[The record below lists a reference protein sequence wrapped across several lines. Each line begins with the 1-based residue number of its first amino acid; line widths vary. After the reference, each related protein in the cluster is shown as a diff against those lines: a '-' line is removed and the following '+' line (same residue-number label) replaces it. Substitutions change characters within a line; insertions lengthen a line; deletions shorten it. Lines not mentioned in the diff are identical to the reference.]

1 MRNFVTAS
9 LFLLLAITGLAQGRG
24 DVKTTDTLITL
35 SNFPPSSITG
45 GVVAT
50 LGRATV
56 GDGDGGVYTW
66 DRSSSASVDQ
76 TNVIGSSITG
86 TGRWLLSIGSGDS
99 GSGGGGSISDGD
111 KGDITVSGSG
121 ATWTVDPS
129 AIAYAKIQDVSAASR
144 LLGRGSASGSGDVE
158 EISAGSG
165 LTFNGTTLSVA
176 VPVSAGDKGDV
187 TVATPGGGA
196 FTLEIDDASVDY
208 AKIQDV
214 TAASRLLGRGTSGS
228 GDVQELTVGSSLA
241 FSGTSL
247 NVAIPLSDA
256 DKGDITVSSSGTAW
270 AIDPGAVTYSKM
282 QDVSAASRLLGRG
295 SASGSGDP
303 QELTVS
309 TGLTLSGT
317 ALSVSIPLSDGD
329 KGDITVSSS
338 GTAWAVDG
346 RAITFPKMPS
356 ASAGSV
362 FGRSSG
368 GGSGDASVIL
378 AGLGIDISSGEIK
391 IDTNVLQSYL
401 AGVATVDSMADLV
414 TAVSGT
420 SHAKLYF
427 VKSYYT
433 GRPGHGDGYW
443 YWDPNS
449 EYPVSGGVVA
459 SGRSGRMLPVFP
471 NNKIDVTMFG
481 AITKGPTATNDNAFQ
496 AALFWQ
502 QDRTKGGVMY
512 VPIGDYPISSTIRK
526 KTKGTGSSYLVNGSY
541 STGATN
547 ILIDTGSGTFV
558 AGDAV
563 SFGTLLEV
571 SSEEY
576 RVIEYNSGTGTL
588 QIAYPGL
595 RASVNDNAAVT
606 IHEVPRL
613 AIVGDNHGVTSIAS
627 ERSVSTSNIM
637 MITDDVPII
646 ELGGYHNLV
655 QNLTLV
661 YDNYQTTSQTGSAC
675 IYNPGSQKLYQAV
688 ISGVSMHRCAYGIH
702 VATGDETAPNN
713 WLYNI
718 LVETAAISAIYWDK
732 SGTENWGGGWY
743 LQNFGEDFTAGV
755 AAKTQAFTGLNKT
768 ALSTEVTINCA
779 TLPGNIQVGSW
790 IEIDGTSLDGRQFV
804 VTYASAGQIKFD
816 MLPSELTTLVTGT
829 SGNVI
834 LVVQRRSSKPQF
846 YNIAQFDITGLDT
859 EATRGSSDAATPI
872 CIHNQQGKL
881 TIHGLHLEY
890 IIADQNNQA
899 VIKNSGGTIKIGTV
913 DVINSG
919 RLNDIDIHMF
929 ENTTADG
936 SAPSS
941 VNQSGVFRVD
951 ILSSRDLSLNTGGI
965 GNWIVGTNRAS
976 VAEVVIGQNHIARTL
991 RNNATNFFTV
1001 GQAQT
1006 PSTTTLTIP

>member
-1 MRNFVTAS
+1 MKRLFAS
-9 LFLLLAITGLAQGRG
+9 FLFLLTAVTGLAQGRG

-35 SNFPPSSITG
+35 SNFPPTG
-45 GVVAT
+45 VIAT
-50 LGRATV
+50 LGRSTV

-66 DRSSSASVDQ
+66 DPTSSATVDQ

-86 TGRWLLSIGSGDS
+86 TGRWLLSIGSGGD
-99 GSGGGGSISDGD
+99 GGGGGSISDGD
-111 KGDITVSGSG
+111 KGDIRVSASG
-121 ATWTVDPS
+121 ATWVVESD
-129 AIAYAKIQDVSAASR
+129 AISYPKIQDVSAASR

-158 EISAGSG
+158 EISGGSG
-165 LTFNGTTLSVA
+165 LTFNGTVLSVS
-176 VPVSAGDKGDV
+176 VPVSAGDKGDI
-187 TVATPGGGA
+187 TVGVPGGGS
-196 FTLEIDDASVDY
+196 FTLDIDDAAVAY
-208 AKIQDV
+208 TNIQDV
-214 TAASRLLGRGTSGS
+214 ASASRLLGRGSAAGP
-228 GDVQELTVGSSLA
+228 GNVEELTLGSSLA
-241 FSGTSL
+241 LSGTSL
-247 NVAIPLSDA
+247 NVSIPLTD
-256 DKGDITVSSSGTAW
+256 DNKGDITVGSSGTSFT
-270 AIDPGAVTYSKM
+270 INTDSVTYGKM
-282 QDVSAASRLLGRG
+282 QNVSAASRLIGRG

-303 QELTVS
+303 QEITLGSSLTM
-309 TGLTLSGT
+309 SGT
-317 ALSVSIPLSDGD
+317 ALSVAVPLFDFD
-329 KGDITVSSS
+329 KGDITVGSS
-338 GTAWAVDG
+338 GTSFTIDG
-346 RAITFPKMPS
+346 RAVTFAKMPA
-356 ASAGSV
+356 ASAASV

-368 GGSGDASVIL
+368 SGSGDASVIL

-391 IDTNVLQSYL
+391 LDTNTLQSYL
-401 AGVATVDSMADLV
+401 AGVSTVDSMADLV

-459 SGRSGRMLPVFP
+459 SGRSGRMLPIFP

-481 AITKGPTATNDNAFQ
+481 AVTKAPTATNDNAFQ

-526 KTKGTGSSYLVNGSY
+526 KTKGTGANYQVNGSH
-541 STGATN
+541 SIGATN

-563 SFGTLLEV
+563 SFGTLFEV

-576 RVIEYNSGTGTL
+576 RVIAYNSGTGEL
-588 QIAYPGL
+588 QLAYPGL

-613 AIVGDNHGVTSIAS
+613 AIVGDNHGVTAISS

-637 MITDDVPII
+637 MVTDNIPII

-661 YDNYQTTSQTGSAC
+661 YDNFQASTDTGAAC
-675 IYNPGSQKLYQAV
+675 IFNPGAQKLYQNV
-688 ISGVSMHRCAYGIH
+688 ISGVSMHRGAYGIH
-702 VATGDETAPNN
+702 VQTGAETAPNN

-743 LQNFGEDFTAGV
+743 LQNFGEDFETGA
-755 AAKTQAFTGLNKT
+755 AAKSQAFTGLNKT
-768 ALSTEVTINCA
+768 ALSTEVTINVA
-779 TLPGNIQVGSW
+779 TLPGNIHVGSW
-790 IEIDGTSLDGRQFV
+790 IEITGTSLSGRQFIT
-804 VTYASAGQIKFD
+804 TYASAGQIKFD
-816 MLPSELTTLVTGT
+816 MLPSETSTLVTGT
-829 SGNVI
+829 SGTVA
-834 LVVQRRSSKPQF
+834 LVVQRRSTKPQF

-859 EATRGSSDAATPI
+859 EATRGSADAATPM

-881 TIHGLHLEY
+881 TIHGMHVEY
-890 IIADQNNQA
+890 AILDQNNQA
-899 VIKNSGGTIKIGTV
+899 IIKNSGGTINIGTL
-913 DVINSG
+913 DIINSG
-919 RLNDIDIHMF
+919 RLSDIDVHIL

-941 VNQSGVFRVD
+941 VNQSGVFNVG
-951 ILSSRDLSLNTGGI
+951 ILSSRDLSQITGGI
-965 GNWIVGTNRAS
+965 GNWIVATNRAS

-991 RNNATNFFTV
+991 RNNATNLFTV

>member
-66 DRSSSASVDQ
+66 DGSSSASVDQ

-86 TGRWLLSIGSGDS
+86 TGRWLLSIGSGSD
-99 GSGGGGSISDGD
+99 GSGGGAISDGD
-111 KGDITVSGSG
+111 KGDIRVTASG
-121 ATWTVDPS
+121 ATWTVDAS
-129 AIAYAKIQDVSAASR
+129 AITYGKIQNVSAANR

-158 EISAGSG
+158 EISGGSG
-165 LTFNGTTLSVA
+165 LTFNGTILSVS
-176 VPVSAGDKGDV
+176 VPVSSGDKGDI

-196 FTLEIDDASVDY
+196 FTLDINDAAVAY
-208 AKIQDV
+208 TNIQDV
-214 TAASRLLGRGTSGS
+214 TAASRLLGRGSSSGA
-228 GDVQELTVGSSLA
+228 GDVQELTLGSSLA
-241 FSGTSL
+241 LAGTAL
-247 NVAIPLSDA
+247 NVSIPLTD
-256 DKGDITVSSSGTAW
+256 DNKGDITVGSSGTSFT
-270 AIDPGAVTYSKM
+270 INTDSVTYGKM
-282 QDVSAASRLLGRG
+282 QNVSAASRLLGRG

-303 QELTVS
+303 QEITLGSSLTM
-309 TGLTLSGT
+309 SGT
-317 ALSVSIPLSDGD
+317 ALSVSVPLSDFD
-329 KGDITVSSS
+329 KGDITVGSS
-338 GTAWAVDG
+338 GTSFTIDG
-346 RAITFPKMPS
+346 RAVTFPKMPA

-391 IDTNVLQSYL
+391 VDTNVLQSYL
-401 AGVATVDSMADLV
+401 AGVSVVDSMADMV

-481 AITKGPTATNDNAFQ
+481 AITKGLTATNDNAFQ

-502 QDRTKGGVMY
+502 QDRTKGGLMY

-526 KTKGTGSSYLVNGSY
+526 KTKGTGSNYQVNGSH
-541 STGATN
+541 SAGTTN

-576 RVIEYNSGTGTL
+576 RVIAYNSGTGTL

-595 RASVNDNAAVT
+595 RASVNDNAVVT
-606 IHEVPRL
+606 IHEPPRL
-613 AIVGDNHGVTSIAS
+613 AIVGDNHGVTQVPG

-637 MITDDVPII
+637 MVTDNIPII

-661 YDNYQTTSQTGSAC
+661 YDTFQLSTQTGSAC
-675 IYNPGSQKLYQAV
+675 IFNPGSQMLYQAV
-688 ISGVSMHRCAYGIH
+688 ISGVSMHRGAYGIH
-702 VATGDETAPNN
+702 VQTGDETAPNN

-743 LQNFGEDFTAGV
+743 LQNYGDDFGDGLPSGNQSFTNLI
-755 AAKTQAFTGLNKT
+755 KSNTNTQ
-768 ALSTEVTINCA
+768 VTLRMA

-790 IEIDGTSLDGRQFV
+790 IEMDGTSLDGRQFV
-804 VTYASAGQIKFD
+804 TTYATNGEIKFD
-816 MLPSELTTLVTGT
+816 MLPSEIATTVTGT
-829 SGNVI
+829 SGKMI
-834 LVVQRRSSKPQF
+834 LVCRRKSTKPQF

-859 EATRGSSDAATPI
+859 EATIGSDDVNTPI
-872 CIHNQQGKL
+872 CVHNQRGKL
-881 TIHGLHLEY
+881 TINGHHHEY
-890 IIADQNNQA
+890 IHSRVNGQVIVQNN
-899 VIKNSGGTIKIGTV
+899 GGALTIRNADI
-913 DVINSG
+913 INSG
-919 RLNDIDIHMF
+919 RLGEIDVYMYK
-929 ENTTADG
+929 NTTSNGAADG
-936 SAPSS
+936 TPGHMEVSMF
-941 VNQSGVFRVD
+941 G
-951 ILSSRDLSLNTGGI
+951 SRDLSHTTGI
-965 GNWIVGTNRAS
+965 GHWILATNRTS
-976 VAEVVIGQNHIARTL
+976 NPEVIIGQYHPDETY
-991 RNNATNFFTV
+991 RNNATNFFVV

>member
-1 MRNFVTAS
+1 MKRLFAS
-9 LFLLLAITGLAQGRG
+9 FLFLLTAVTGLAQGRG

-35 SNFPPSSITG
+35 SNFPPSSVTG

-56 GDGDGGVYTW
+56 GDGDGGVYVW
-66 DRSSSASVDQ
+66 DATSTATVDQ
-76 TNVIGSSITG
+76 VDVIGSSITG
-86 TGRWLLSIGSGDS
+86 TGRWLLSIGSGT
-99 GSGGGGSISDGD
+99 GGGGGSISDGD
-111 KGDITVSGSG
+111 KGDITVSGTG
-121 ATWTVDPS
+121 AVWTVDPA
-129 AIAYAKIQDVSAASR
+129 AIAYSKIQDVSAASR

-158 EISAGSG
+158 EISGGSG
-165 LTFNGTTLSVA
+165 LTFNGTVLSVS
-176 VPVSAGDKGDV
+176 VPLSSGDKGDI
-187 TVATPGGGA
+187 TVGTPGGGA
-196 FTLEIDDASVDY
+196 FTLEYDDASVAY
-208 AKIQDV
+208 SNIQNV
-214 TAASRLLGRGTSGS
+214 SAASRLLGRGSSGGA
-228 GDVQELTVGSSLA
+228 GDVEELTLGSSLA
-241 FSGTSL
+241 LSGTAL
-247 NVAIPLSDA
+247 NVSIPLTDG
-256 DKGDITVSSSGTAW
+256 DKGDISVASSGTAW
-270 AIDPGAVTYSKM
+270 TIEPGAVTYSKM

-317 ALSVSIPLSDGD
+317 ALSVSVPLSDGD

-338 GTAWAVDG
+338 GAAWAVDG
-346 RAITFPKMPS
+346 RAITFPKMP
-356 ASAGSV
+356 AATAASV

-401 AGVATVDSMADLV
+401 AGVSTVDSMADLV
-414 TAVSGT
+414 TAVTNT

-427 VKSYYT
+427 VKSYYAN
-433 GRPGHGDGYW
+433 RPGQGDGYW

-459 SGRSGRMLPVFP
+459 SGRSGRMLPIFP

-481 AITKGPTATNDNAFQ
+481 AVTKAPTATNDNAFQ

-502 QDRTKGGVMY
+502 QDRTKGGVLY

-541 STGATN
+541 SIGATN

-576 RVIEYNSGTGTL
+576 RVIAYDSGSGTL

-613 AIVGDNHGVTSIAS
+613 AIVGDNHGVTSISS

-637 MITDDVPII
+637 MVTDNIPII
-646 ELGGYHNLV
+646 EIGGYHNLI

-661 YDNYQTTSQTGSAC
+661 YDNFQTSTQTGSAC

-743 LQNFGEDFTAGV
+743 LQNFGEDFETG
-755 AAKTQAFTGLNKT
+755 AASKSQAFTGLNKT
-768 ALSTEVTINCA
+768 ALSTEVTINVA

-790 IEIDGTSLDGRQFV
+790 IEISGTSLSGRQFIA
-804 VTYASAGQIKFD
+804 TYASAGQIKFN
-816 MLPSELTTLVTGT
+816 MLVSETATLVTGT
-829 SGNVI
+829 TGTVA
-834 LVVQRRSSKPQF
+834 LVVQRRSTKPQF

-859 EATRGSSDAATPI
+859 EATRGSADANTPI

-881 TIHGLHLEY
+881 TIHGMHVEY
-890 IIADQNNQA
+890 VIPDQSGQA
-899 VIKNSGGTIKIGTV
+899 VIKNNGGTINIGTV
-913 DVINSG
+913 DIINSG
-919 RLNDIDIHMF
+919 RLDDIDIYMF
-929 ENTTADG
+929 QNTTADG
-936 SAPSS
+936 GAPSS
-941 VNQSGVFRVD
+941 TNPSGVFNVG

-965 GNWIVGTNRAS
+965 GNWIVATNRAS
-976 VAEVVIGQNHIARTL
+976 VAEVVIGQNHIGETR

-1006 PSTTTLTIP
+1006 PTTATLTIP